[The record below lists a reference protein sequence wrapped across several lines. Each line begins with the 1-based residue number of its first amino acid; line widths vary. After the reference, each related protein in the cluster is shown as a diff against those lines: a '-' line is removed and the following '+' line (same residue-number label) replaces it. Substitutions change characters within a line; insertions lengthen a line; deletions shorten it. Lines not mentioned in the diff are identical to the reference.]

1 MYDRVK
7 IIIDAFERGVFEYG
21 GCPKIDVNHD
31 LKTYGL
37 TDNELQI
44 FKELFNYANPNELWN
59 DLIYT
64 DKEKYVELS
73 NNLKTKQKV
82 LDEQTDIKTGVELER
97 SLNLVNTVEDILA
110 TLVKKEKCMVQKY
123 EMI

>member
-1 MYDRVK
+1 MR
-7 IIIDAFERGVFEYG
+7 IIIDAFARGVFEYG
-21 GCPKIDVNHD
+21 GCPKINVNHD
-31 LKTYGL
+31 LETYGL

-44 FKELFNYANPNELWN
+44 FKKLFNYASPSELWN
-59 DLIYT
+59 DLTYT
-64 DKEKYVELS
+64 DKEKHVEPL
-73 NNLKTKQKV
+73 NDLKTKQKV

-110 TLVKKEKCMVQKY
+110 NLVKKEKCMVQKY